1 LVLKEIIDH
10 KKGKDA
16 ITKEEGYTIT
26 KSGRKVNKKT
36 TRGWQLLV
44 EWKSGGQEWV
54 QLKDLKES
62 NPIELAE
69 YAVNNMIADEPA
81 FSWWV
86 RQVLRKKDRIIS
98 KIKSR
103 YWRTSHKYGV
113 RIPKS
118 VEEALQFDKLN
129 GNNYWE
135 KAIEK
140 EMAKAKVSWRVHRD
154 HTPEQVRQGQCNEL
168 IGYQEIKCHLVFDVK
183 MDLTRKARFCA
194 NGNEAEAPSSIT
206 YSSVVSRDSIRLVFL
221 IAGLNDL
228 DILAADVTNA
238 YLNADV
244 REKIWFVGGIETG
257 EGHGKVCVLVK
268 ALYGLKS
275 SGAAWRKHF
284 AETLRQMEFV
294 PTEADPDVWIKP
306 ATTEG
311 GFEYYEMICVYVDD
325 ILCVSKEPKAL
336 IDVIQ
341 NSYELKKESI
351 KKPEVYLGAT
361 IEKIETKEG
370 VPCWAMS
377 PETYMRNAIKI
388 VEALLEEDGDDK
400 RMRTTARTPFPT
412 NYRPEVDL
420 TPELGPEMASRFM
433 QLIGVLRWA
442 VELGQL
448 DIFHEL
454 SQLSQHQALPREG
467 HLEALYH
474 IFAYLK
480 QTGKR
485 KKRIVFD
492 PVAPDLDLSHII
504 KADWSDFYPDAYE
517 QSSPRAPKPRGR
529 PVKINCFVDANHAG
543 NLVTRRSHTGIIIYV
558 QNAPIIWYSKRQNT
572 VESSSFGSEFV
583 ALRIAKELLV
593 ALRIKLRSFGVPIV
607 GPHDDDNG
615 PALVH
620 CDNNGVVKNTTRPES
635 TLSKKHVSIN
645 YHSVR
650 EAVAAGIIL
659 VSKEDSATNIADGF
673 TKVLPAPRR
682 KSIFDDMLY

>member
-1 LVLKEIIDH
+1 
-10 KKGKDA
+10 
-16 ITKEEGYTIT
+16 
-26 KSGRKVNKKT
+26 
-36 TRGWQLLV
+36 
-44 EWKSGGQEWV
+44 
-54 QLKDLKES
+54 
-62 NPIELAE
+62 
-69 YAVNNMIADEPA
+69 M
-81 FSWWV
+81 
-86 RQVLRKKDRIIS
+86 
-98 KIKSR
+98 
-103 YWRTSHKYGV
+103 
-113 RIPKS
+113 
-118 VEEALQFDKLN
+118 
-129 GNNYWE
+129 
-135 KAIEK
+135 
-140 EMAKAKVSWRVHRD
+140 
-154 HTPEQVRQGQCNEL
+154 
-168 IGYQEIKCHLVFDVK
+168 IGYQEIKCHLVFDLK

-284 AETLRQMEFV
+284 AETLWHMEFV

-325 ILCVSKEPKAL
+325 ILCVSKDPKAL
-336 IDVIQ
+336 IDVTQ

-454 SQLSQHQALPREG
+454 SQLSEHQALPREG

-480 QTGKR
+480 QMGKR
-485 KKRIVFD
+485 KKMIVFD

-650 EAVAAGIIL
+650 EAVGAGIIL
-659 VSKEDSATNIADGF
+659 VEFCYKHCRRVYKGTASTSAQIYI
-673 TKVLPAPRR
+673 R
-682 KSIFDDMLY
+682 